1 MKLWIKPFSFS
12 SKRTKRFAK
21 QPYFHQGDNT
31 TMAKTKKEKK
41 VKQAHPF
48 GPPEAGAKGFV
59 FESPNPTLHVYSGK
73 SVSALPANLQ
83 AVFEAIAKHN
93 SHGVS
98 LKDLKV
104 PKLGAK
110 TLNWLVRQLCKH
122 SYVRAEAE
130 PKKPAKAVKP

>member
-1 MKLWIKPFSFS
+1 M
-12 SKRTKRFAK
+12 TKGK
-21 QPYFHQGDNT
+21 SGNG
-31 TMAKTKKEKK
+31 KEKVKKER
-41 VKQAHPF
+41 QPHPF
-48 GPPEAGAKGFV
+48 GPREARAKGFT
-59 FESPNPTLHVYSGK
+59 FPSANPTLHVYSGK
-73 SVSALPANLQ
+73 SVSSLPANLQ
-83 AVFEAIAKHN
+83 AVFEAIEKHN

-130 PKKPAKAVKP
+130 PKKPAKAVAK